1 MSCRPNK
8 LSFSRELSNYIKQKK
23 CIFSLNVN
31 SSHKEL
37 IENNLYA
44 LRCLAYHQ
52 TQNRKGIERL
62 TLRFYR
68 EYIGHRR
75 PTNTKF
81 KGMSLEEIFS
91 ISTLIYSISTLIY
104 FKCSRMKY
112 AFTFIGHAECIKIP

>member
-8 LSFSRELSNYIKQKK
+8 LRFSRELSNYIKKKK
-23 CIFSLNVN
+23 CIISLNVN
-31 SSHKEL
+31 SSHGEL

-68 EYIGHRR
+68 EYFSYRR
-75 PTNTKF
+75 PKNTKF
-81 KGMSLEEIFS
+81 KGLS
-91 ISTLIYSISTLIY
+91 
-104 FKCSRMKY
+104 
-112 AFTFIGHAECIKIP
+112 